1 MAVQFFVINQSY
13 LFFPLFSRPFLVSL
27 ILHFSRSAP
36 ASTKFLFIIG
46 SIKRKGFDFFLPHIR
61 FIHGWQNP
69 SLINSIFSQ
78 VDGTPLCIVKCARVA
93 NTPCNADAAAC
104 FFSPKKMKKSN
115 GNSWGH
121 WHCHQ
126 PASTS
131 ISINKKLCWT
141 TRLSN

>member
-1 MAVQFFVINQSY
+1 MCWIFRDIKINGCAVFRYQPVLPFFSLY
-13 LFFPLFSRPFLVSL
+13 SPGHFSFLSFS
-27 ILHFSRSAP
+27 IFSRSAP

-104 FFSPKKMKKSN
+104 FFLRKKK
-115 GNSWGH
+115 
-121 WHCHQ
+121 
-126 PASTS
+126 
-131 ISINKKLCWT
+131 
-141 TRLSN
+141 